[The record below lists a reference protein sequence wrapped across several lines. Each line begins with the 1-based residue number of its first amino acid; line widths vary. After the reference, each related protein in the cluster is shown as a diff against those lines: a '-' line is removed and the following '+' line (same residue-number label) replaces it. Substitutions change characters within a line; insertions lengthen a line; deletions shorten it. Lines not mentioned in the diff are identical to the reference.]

1 MENLGN
7 LTPEII
13 DRLQLWSIASQQV
26 VVGQPNH
33 PPALPELDFSVLEL
47 APREGSSDE
56 DLCNV
61 CQRLNIDTIRGES
74 DDPVEFLLG
83 YVKDILKT
91 TRCALC
97 RLVSKSIQLN
107 WTTPPLYC
115 KDGRPIRCH
124 LFIPGP
130 QCGEGRREMV
140 IIPAI
145 PYDVSQEGAD
155 SIDRRGTL
163 RLLED
168 DLTLVKPARAGEH
181 NLVAKQT
188 RSQFNLEFLREKYI
202 DCQKKH
208 GIRCDWFKFL
218 SPPDTAEA
226 SGLPLK
232 AMSFAQ
238 NLRVIDVMKQ
248 NIVKAPFNCQFVVL
262 SYVWGK
268 VEFLQLKKANR
279 VDLEKEGAFLQHKPP
294 PTVQDA
300 IELTRSLGERYL
312 WVDALCIVQDDDND
326 KHVQIRQ
333 MDVIYSI
340 ASLTIVAAAGEDAN
354 TGLPGLSSH
363 IRRPAQAIES
373 IRGLRFAAMHP
384 RLSCLMDT
392 LPVNTRGWTFQ
403 ELALSKRVIC
413 LTPRQNY
420 YFCRSGICSE
430 DSGAEGSLTHEQSPS
445 NSLSVFNLSLE
456 HGVWQC
462 YKQIVN
468 QYTCRK
474 FTFERDIIDA
484 LDGLF
489 SSLQTVEDE
498 AFICAL
504 PETLLDTALLWQPN
518 GPLRRRKPLLDGHLI
533 PSWSWAGWV
542 GNTGYGWLLD
552 PDQIHT
558 EITSWSIEIA
568 KDDYGRDAD
577 VYRLYVDSNYLSEDT
592 EDSLERAR
600 FRGLRNGRIPPASFE
615 ETLPRW
621 EQSPWRT
628 QSPTLSRVAKA
639 GRAVRKATGTVDT
652 RSTLTNDNHHIL
664 SYKHSAQEIPRIQR
678 GTLRFTTQMASFIIA
693 SWHGEVYKNTMRPNP
708 RARETLQILYRE
720 RTGPSIWV
728 GSLLLEAGEAED
740 MDTLTVGDFII
751 LSSTNISFNLFGS
764 ELGVQMPHKG
774 KIYDE
779 TRFGALSSSSV
790 QPMLYNVMWIQ
801 WHPRGSTRRGIGQI
815 HRRGWALSN
824 YIERRIMLD

>member
-1 MENLGN
+1 
-7 LTPEII
+7 
-13 DRLQLWSIASQQV
+13 
-26 VVGQPNH
+26 
-33 PPALPELDFSVLEL
+33 
-47 APREGSSDE
+47 
-56 DLCNV
+56 V
-61 CQRLNIDTIRGES
+61 CQRLDIDTIRGQS
-74 DDPVEFLLG
+74 DDPAEFLLG
-83 YVKDILKT
+83 YVKDILTT

-107 WTTPPLYC
+107 WTTSPLYR

-130 QCGEGRREMV
+130 HRGDGRREMV

-145 PYDVSQEGAD
+145 SDDGSQEGAD
-155 SIDRRGTL
+155 AIDLRATL

-168 DLTLVKPARAGEH
+168 DLALVRPARTGEY
-181 NLVAKQT
+181 NLVATETQ
-188 RSQFNLEFLREKYI
+188 SECNLEFLREKYV
-202 DCQKKH
+202 DCQKTH
-208 GIRCDWFKFL
+208 RIRCDWFKFL
-218 SPPDTAEA
+218 SPPGKTDAGE
-226 SGLPLK
+226 SSLK
-232 AMSFAQ
+232 AMSFAK

-248 NIVKAPFNCQFVVL
+248 NIVKAPLNCQFVAL

-294 PTVQDA
+294 LTVRDA
-300 IELTRSLGERYL
+300 IELTRALGERYL
-312 WVDALCIVQDDDND
+312 WVDTLCIVQDDDED
-326 KHVQIRQ
+326 RRLQIRQ

-354 TGLPGLSSH
+354 VGLPGLSSRM
-363 IRRPAQAIES
+363 RRPAQAIES

-392 LPVNTRGWTFQ
+392 LPINTRGWTFQ
-403 ELALSKRVIC
+403 ELALSRRVIC
-413 LTPRQNY
+413 FTPRQNY

-430 DSGAEGSLTHEQSPS
+430 DERAEGAVPHKQSTS

-456 HGVWQC
+456 HGVWEC
-462 YKQIVN
+462 YRQIVN

-504 PETLLDTALLWQPN
+504 PETLLDTALLWQPR
-518 GPLRRRKPLLDGHLI
+518 GPLRRRKPLLDGRLI

-542 GNTGYGWLLD
+542 GSTGYEWFLN
-552 PDQIHT
+552 PDKIHT
-558 EITSWSIEIA
+558 EITSWSIKIA

-577 VYRLYVDSNYLSEDT
+577 VYTLYVDSNYLSEDT

-600 FRGLRNGRIPPASFE
+600 FRGLRDGRIPPPSFE
-615 ETLPRW
+615 ETLPPW
-621 EQSPWRT
+621 QQSPWRT

-639 GRAVRKATGTVDT
+639 RRTVHKATGTVGMG
-652 RSTLTNDNHHIL
+652 STLTNENRHIL
-664 SYKHSAQEIPRIQR
+664 SYKHSAQDMPRIQR
-678 GTLRFTTQMASFIIA
+678 GTLCFTTQMASFIITNR
-693 SWHGEVYKNTMRPNP
+693 HDEVYKNTMRPSP
-708 RARETLQILYRE
+708 QALETLQILYSE
-720 RTGPSIWV
+720 RSGPSIWV
-728 GSLLLEAGEAED
+728 GSLLLEAGESED
-740 MDTLTVGDFII
+740 MDPLTVGDFII
-751 LSSTNISFNLFGS
+751 RSSTNSSLNPA
-764 ELGVQMPHKG
+764 EYGVDTMTTPRRG
-774 KIYDE
+774 RIYDE

-824 YIERRIMLD
+824 YIERKIALN